1 MVQKY
6 LARSLVSTCAI
17 AKAYREVTSEE
28 DMKKVSAFMH
38 HGVPIA
44 AEVFDA
50 ILLHCLQVLAPQYLL
65 FYLRD
70 GAAGY
75 RNNNIKKTADAFN
88 ALVTRLQVYAR
99 VYISKIRVRN
109 KREAL
114 AEAKRLEKQRY
125 LDEHGSSSEEDSD
138 DEDESEEEDEED
150 GE

>member
-1 MVQKY
+1 
-6 LARSLVSTCAI
+6 
-17 AKAYREVTSEE
+17 VTSEE
-28 DMKKVSAFMH
+28 DLKKVSGFMH
-38 HGVPIA
+38 HGVPIT

-50 ILLHCLQVLAPQYLL
+50 ILLFCLGQLAPQYLL

-99 VYISKIRVRN
+99 MYISKLRVRD

-114 AEAKRLEKQRY
+114 AEAKRLERQRY
-125 LDEHGSSSEEDSD
+125 LEEHGSSSEEDSD
-138 DEDESEEEDEED
+138 EDDDSDEDEDD
-150 GE
+150 